1 MGTLVKLLV
10 VVAVAFGGWKVWQH
24 KHKAVAHS
32 FEVHGGEAY
41 DAATNLTWKRCQVGQ
56 TYTGSGC
63 EGGEP
68 GYKWDVAQRTGD
80 STWRVPTEKEMATL
94 IDPDKVDK
102 GISPAID
109 NAVFPRI
116 AISTPPFW
124 TSSHSSGASAW
135 YARFSKGSEGIGS
148 EPGMY
153 RQTEF
158 NDYGVILVRDGR

>member
-1 MGTLVKLLV
+1 MGTLIKLLV
-10 VVAVAFGGWKVWQH
+10 VVAVAFGGWKIWQH
-24 KHKAVAHS
+24 KHKAVAHT

-41 DAATNLTWKRCQVGQ
+41 DAVANLTWKRCQVGQ
-56 TYTGSGC
+56 QYTGSGC

-68 GYKWDVAQRTGD
+68 GFKWDAAQRTGD
-80 STWRVPTEKEMATL
+80 GTWRVPTEKEMATL

-109 NAVFPRI
+109 DVVFPGI
-116 AISTPPFW
+116 AKSTPPFW

-135 YARFSKGSEGIGS
+135 YARFSKGSTGMGS

-153 RQTEF
+153 RQLEL
-158 NDYGVILVRDGR
+158 NDYSVILVRDGR

>member
-1 MGTLVKLLV
+1 MGTLIKLLV
-10 VVAVAFGGWKVWQH
+10 VVAVAFSGWKIWQH
-24 KHKAVAHS
+24 KHKAVAHT

-41 DAATNLTWKRCQVGQ
+41 DAVANLTWKRCQVGQ
-56 TYTGSGC
+56 QYTGSGC

-68 GYKWDVAQRTGD
+68 GFKWDAAQRTGD
-80 STWRVPTEKEMATL
+80 GTWRVPTEKEMAML

-109 NAVFPRI
+109 DVVFPGI
-116 AISTPPFW
+116 AKSTPPFW

-135 YARFSKGSEGIGS
+135 YARFSKGSTGMGS

-153 RQTEF
+153 RQLEL
-158 NDYGVILVRDGR
+158 NDYSVILVRDGR

>member
-1 MGTLVKLLV
+1 MGTLIKLV
-10 VVAVAFGGWKVWQH
+10 VVIAVVFGAWKIWQH
-24 KHKAVAHS
+24 KHRGVVHT

-41 DAATNLTWKRCQVGQ
+41 DAVSNLTWQRCAVGQ
-56 TYTGSGC
+56 HYSGSGC
-63 EGGEP
+63 EGGDP
-68 GYKWDVAQRTGD
+68 GFKWDAAQRTGD
-80 STWRVPTEKEMATL
+80 GTWRVPTEKELATL

-109 NAVFPRI
+109 NVVFPRI
-116 AISTPPFW
+116 ANSTPPFW

-153 RQTEF
+153 RQLEI
-158 NDYGVILVRDGR
+158 NEYGVLLVRDGR